1 MMCRM
6 LQWFLVTLMLV
17 SATCFAHKQS
27 DSYLTLSVNGQ
38 SLAGQWD
45 IALRDLDFAIGLDAD
60 NNGQITWGEVRRRRD
75 AIAGYALQSLRIGT
89 DASSTCPLRAGAL
102 LIDEH
107 VDGNYAVLKFSGE
120 CAAST
125 TRIGISYSLMEDVD
139 PNHRGLL
146 DLRGNGKDQ
155 AHVLVNDSSLIWL
168 QIDRVDRW
176 PQFRTFIVEGVRHIW
191 LGYDHIL
198 FLFTLLLPAVVI
210 RKQREWHART
220 SLRESAI
227 DILKVVTAFTLAHSL
242 TLSLA
247 ALGVLQ
253 LPSRWVESA
262 IAFTVLLGAAN
273 LLYPVVH
280 ERRWLLALGFGLV
293 HGLGFASVLAD
304 LGLTAGNL
312 IQALI
317 GFNVGVEM
325 GQLAIVVVLMPLA
338 FMIRDTRFYRLLLPG
353 GATVI
358 GCLAAY
364 WMITRAFPA
373 IRLPLL

>member
-1 MMCRM
+1 MSRT
-6 LQWFLVTLMLV
+6 LQWLMATLLLA
-17 SATCFAHKQS
+17 SATCLAHKQS
-27 DSYLTLSVNGQ
+27 DSYLSLSVNGQ
-38 SLAGQWD
+38 SLTGQWD
-45 IALRDLDFAIGLDAD
+45 IALRDLDFAIGLDVD
-60 NNGQITWGEVRRRRD
+60 RSGQITWGEVHQRRD
-75 AIAGYALQSLRIGT
+75 AIARYALQHLRNGT
-89 DASSTCPLRAGAL
+89 NASSTCPLRAGAL

-107 VDGNYAVLKFSGE
+107 VDGNYAVLQFSGE

-125 TRIGISYSLMEDVD
+125 ARIGIWYSLMEDLD

-146 DLRGNGKDQ
+146 DLRSAGTNRS
-155 AHVLVNDSSLIWL
+155 HVLVNDSSLTWL
-168 QIDRVDRW
+168 RIDRVQHW
-176 PQFRTFIVEGVRHIW
+176 QQFQTFVAEGVRHIW

-262 IAFTVLLGAAN
+262 IAFTVLLGAGN
-273 LLYPVVH
+273 ILYPVVR
-280 ERRWLLALGFGLV
+280 ERRWLLALGFGLI
-293 HGLGFASVLAD
+293 HGLGFASVLGD

-317 GFNVGVEM
+317 GFNVGVEL
-325 GQLAIVVVLMPLA
+325 GQVAIVLVLMPLA
-338 FMIRDTRFYRLLLPG
+338 FMVRQTRFYRLLLPG

-358 GCLAAY
+358 GCLAVY